1 MACVPFR
8 TKDYHFWQPAK
19 IIWVNRFIIA
29 LNHIEMEDRNMIWE
43 DYFERMSE
51 MDRII
56 SIINYFVYLK
66 DDEFVNEFPLESYQT
81 LQKALQTAEELL
93 KTEEYSNSDIFRY
106 KNCIDDG
113 YRVLNTSTILKPI
126 DITHEQE

>member
-1 MACVPFR
+1 
-8 TKDYHFWQPAK
+8 
-19 IIWVNRFIIA
+19 
-29 LNHIEMEDRNMIWE
+29 MEDRNMIWE

-66 DDEFVNEFPLESYQT
+66 DDELVNEYPLESYQT
-81 LQKALQTAEELL
+81 LQKAIQTAGELL

-126 DITHEQE
+126 DITYEQE